1 MRTPPRGRHHT
12 ARDEPDAPL
21 PGPPR
26 HLPYGPRATRDAGT
40 GRPEPRHFAPYSL
53 VMTWSRALKQT
64 ARSGLTIERAELT
77 PLIAVRGTVGV
88 ALVIGICLWR
98 GDPTLAVSSA
108 FGAFAAGT
116 VTFQRSWRPRP
127 VLALA
132 VAGGLALSTFLGYLA
147 AAHLLAFLLLLA
159 GWTFLAGLA
168 WAIGPITGLVGTQ
181 TISIMLVTVTLP
193 TSVLG
198 ALEHAALIAFGGL
211 IQATLIVVFPVRPW
225 GVQRDAL
232 ADALAAE
239 ADYARRLRHDPVA
252 PFDPQPLMDAR
263 LASAVTPRQARRRPV
278 QLHGPRGI
286 AEQIRPVLASL
297 ADPVVGTPLEGPE
310 RDRTRDLL
318 GAAATVLDAVAHA
331 IRHDRPVRL
340 TPETMAT
347 LEVPPS
353 GPQLKGAARRS
364 AYRLIALLA
373 DAVESSDEP
382 VESTRPTTAEQER
395 HLLRP
400 SVPRLIPGALRS
412 LHRELRWSSRFL
424 RHAVRL
430 SAVAS
435 AGYLLG
441 TVLPFGHGYW
451 VPLASVVVMRPD
463 FGQTYARGVARF
475 CGTLVGVTIGG
486 ALMAL
491 FHPGVYIDAVLALC
505 CVLLMYLLM
514 RTGHSV
520 TSACVAAYVVF
531 LLGIAGTGWEQT
543 VLERAVLT
551 AVGGLLAM
559 AAYALFPTWETPRLR
574 RRLAEWLDANGR
586 YALAVFELHAR
597 PAERRPRQ
605 VRDAL
610 LDSRAAR
617 AAWEESE
624 ERAEKEPVRHRGLSR
639 TSAAAATTALTTM
652 GRVAMIL
659 EAHLPKKDAEPS
671 VGATAFAYELRESLD
686 RATRAVMDREELDW
700 SELRAVWE
708 RWDAEDES
716 QGVALRGADLLLDA
730 LDDLAH
736 ALSRGPGG
744 RNRAARGRLG
754 SSSR

>member
-1 MRTPPRGRHHT
+1 
-12 ARDEPDAPL
+12 
-21 PGPPR
+21 
-26 HLPYGPRATRDAGT
+26 
-40 GRPEPRHFAPYSL
+40 
-53 VMTWSRALKQT
+53 MTWLRALKKT

-88 ALVIGICLWR
+88 ALVIGLCLWR
-98 GDPTLAVSSA
+98 GTPTLAVSSA

-147 AAHLLAFLLLLA
+147 ASHLLAFLLLLA

-168 WAIGPITGLVGTQ
+168 WAIGPISGVVGTQ
-181 TISIMLVTVTLP
+181 TVSIMLVTVTLP

-211 IQATLIVVFPVRPW
+211 IQATLIIVFPVRPW
-225 GVQRDAL
+225 GIQRDAL

-263 LASAVTPRQARRRPV
+263 LASAVTPRQAKRRPV

-297 ADPVVGTPLEGPE
+297 ADPVVGAPLEGPE

-340 TPETMAT
+340 PPEAMAA

-353 GPQLKGAARRS
+353 GPVLQGAARRS

-373 DAVESSDEP
+373 DAVESTDEP
-382 VESTRPTTAEQER
+382 VESTRPTTEEER
-395 HLLRP
+395 GHLLRP

-412 LHRELRWSSRFL
+412 LHRELRWSSRIL
-424 RHAVRL
+424 RHAVRV
-430 SAVAS
+430 SAVA
-435 AGYLLG
+435 AVGYLLG
-441 TVLPFGHGYW
+441 TALPFGHGYW
-451 VPLASVVVMRPD
+451 VPLASVMVMRPD

-475 CGTLVGVTIGG
+475 CGTLVGVTVAG

-491 FHPGVYIDAVLALC
+491 FHPGAHVAAALALC

-514 RTGHSV
+514 HTGVSV

-531 LLGIAGTGWEQT
+531 LLGIAGAGWEQT
-543 VLERAVLT
+543 VLERLVLT
-551 AVGGLLAM
+551 LVGGLLAM
-559 AAYALFPTWETPRLR
+559 AAYALFPAWETPRLR
-574 RRLAEWLDANGR
+574 RRLAEWLEANGR

-639 TSAAAATTALTTM
+639 SSAAAATTALATM

-671 VGATAFAYELRESLD
+671 VGATAFAYELRESLE
-686 RATRAVMDREELDW
+686 RATQAVVDREELDW

-744 RNRAARGRLG
+744 RNRAVRGRLG